1 MGNSPS
7 LPPPTGSYSVHSHT
21 RPLCPSV
28 LTIMKPTASR
38 LLNILVPV
46 KRTVDYAVK
55 IRVNSAQTAV
65 ETNGVKHSMN
75 PFDEIAVEEA
85 VRLRERLK
93 DQVKS
98 IKVVT
103 IGSSKAS
110 DVLRTALAMGAD
122 TGIHIETDASFPEP
136 SLQPLLVA
144 KALKALVADKA
155 KDTDLIIMGKQA
167 IDDDASQ
174 TGGMLA
180 GLLDW
185 PIANFASK
193 LDIQGKSAEVDREI
207 DGGLEKIKLSLPAVV
222 TTDLRLNEPRYAT
235 LPNIM
240 KAKKKKIEKYTMKDL
255 GIDEQKEVRLETI
268 KVTEPPKRKGGA
280 KVASVDEMVEKLK
293 GMGVV

>member
-1 MGNSPS
+1 MR
-7 LPPPTGSYSVHSHT
+7 PT
-21 RPLCPSV
+21 R
-28 LTIMKPTASR
+28 TA
-38 LLNILVPV
+38 LLNILVPI

-55 IRVNSAQTAV
+55 IRVNSSQTAV

-122 TGIHIETDASFPEP
+122 TGIHVETDLNLPEP
-136 SLQPLLVA
+136 NIQPLLVA
-144 KALKALVADKA
+144 KALAALLKDKA
-155 KDTDLIIMGKQA
+155 SDTDLVIMGKQA
-167 IDDDASQ
+167 IDDDMSQ

-180 GLLDW
+180 GLMNW

-193 LDIQGKSAEVDREI
+193 VDLKDKSAEVTREI
-207 DGGLEKIKLSLPAVV
+207 DGGLEKIKLNLPAVV

-240 KAKKKKIEKYTMKDL
+240 KAKKKKIEKYTLKDL
-255 GIDEQKEVRLETI
+255 GIDQDKEVRLEI
-268 KVTEPPKRKGGA
+268 LKVTEPPKRKGGA
-280 KVASVDEMVEKLK
+280 KVESVDEMVEKLK
-293 GMGVV
+293 AAGVL

>member
-1 MGNSPS
+1 MT
-7 LPPPTGSYSVHSHT
+7 L
-21 RPLCPSV
+21 PSV
-28 LTIMKPTASR
+28 P
-38 LLNILVPV
+38 
-46 KRTVDYAVK
+46 
-55 IRVNSAQTAV
+55 Q
-65 ETNGVKHSMN
+65 N

-93 DQVKS
+93 GEVKS

-122 TGIHIETDASFPEP
+122 TGIHIETDAKFLES
-136 SLQPLLVA
+136 SIQPLLVA
-144 KALKALVADKA
+144 KTLAALVKEKE
-155 KDTDLIIMGKQA
+155 KDVDLILMGKQA

-180 GLLDW
+180 GLLNW

-193 LDIQGKSAEVDREI
+193 VDIEGGKTATVDREI
-207 DGGLEKIKLSLPAVV
+207 DGGLEKLKMSLPAVV

-240 KAKKKKIEKYTMKDL
+240 KAKKKKIDKYTFKDL
-255 GIDEQKEVRLETI
+255 GIDESKEVRLETV
-268 KVTEPPKRKGGA
+268 KVVEPPKRKGGA
-280 KVASVDEMVEKLK
+280 KVESVDELVEKLK
-293 GMGVV
+293 AAGAI

>member
-1 MGNSPS
+1 M
-7 LPPPTGSYSVHSHT
+7 
-21 RPLCPSV
+21 RPAR
-28 LTIMKPTASR
+28 TI
-38 LLNILVPV
+38 LLNILVPI

-85 VRLRERLK
+85 VRLREKLK

-122 TGIHIETDASFPEP
+122 AGIHIETAEGFQET
-136 SLQPLLVA
+136 SLQPLLVS
-144 KALKALVADKA
+144 KTLKALISEKE

-185 PIANFASK
+185 PIANFASQVTIK
-193 LDIQGKSAEVDREI
+193 GGKTAEVDKEI
-207 DGGLEKIKLSLPAVV
+207 DGGLEKIKMPLPAVV

-240 KAKKKKIEKYTMKDL
+240 KAKKKKIDKYTFKDL
-255 GIDEQKEVRLETI
+255 GIDENKEIRFETI

-280 KVASVDEMVEKLK
+280 KVKSVDEMVEKLK
-293 GMGVV
+293 GMGVI